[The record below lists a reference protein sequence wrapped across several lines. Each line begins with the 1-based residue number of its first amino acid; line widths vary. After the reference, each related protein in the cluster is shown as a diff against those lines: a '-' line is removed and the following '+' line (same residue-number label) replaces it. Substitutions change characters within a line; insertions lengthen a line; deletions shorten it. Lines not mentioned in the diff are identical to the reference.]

1 MTLKKITNATKCQPP
16 CSYTEFSLAEDPFS
30 SVEFN
35 PKLGVD
41 LIFGRGIVAVAK
53 EELIYPFTSFIAEVG
68 GCLGLFLGFSFLMGL
83 DLLKESFIRLK
94 KQFE

>member
-41 LIFGRGIVAVAK
+41 LIFGRGTITVAK

-83 DLLKESFIRLK
+83 DLLKETFIKLK
-94 KQFE
+94 MRFK